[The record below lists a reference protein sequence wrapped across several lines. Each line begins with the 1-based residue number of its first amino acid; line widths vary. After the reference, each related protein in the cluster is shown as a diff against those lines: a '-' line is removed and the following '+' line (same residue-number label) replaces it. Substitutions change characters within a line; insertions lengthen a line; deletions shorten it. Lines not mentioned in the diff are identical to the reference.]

1 MADIGNLPNCGGS
14 TSTFNSGFALCDV
27 IRKAPK
33 AILLLDSGVEFDL
46 ADRASVAVLTAA
58 IKAATR
64 APRGARVY
72 PIMSITNF
80 EDTSTEPTKAA
91 IGNLSISQI
100 TMQEGIPAFTF
111 QHYKGDL
118 FHQQLAKAQ
127 NSNLTLMIIDYGDVL
142 YGTKKSSGN
151 LAGYSLS
158 EFYAQLAKFATATEP
173 AKYPFNVVFDSIV
186 EYKDNLM
193 IVQMDKSIYNI
204 SGIVDVD
211 LNTAGAPLVQTTNV
225 AKISPIGR
233 GGKNIGLL
241 YPTELAVVGAWSAVN
256 SQTGAPVTI
265 TSVAWDA
272 VNNRFNVTLDST
284 AYTALTSGNKVTV
297 DLTTSAALLALGV
310 DGFESL
316 GPVTLTKA

>member
-1 MADIGNLPNCGGS
+1 MADILNLPNCGGS

-33 AILLLDSGVEFDL
+33 ALLLLDSGVEFDL
-46 ADRASVAVLTAA
+46 ADRASIAVLTAA

-64 APRGARVY
+64 AARGARVF

-91 IGNLSISQI
+91 VGNLSISQI
-100 TMQEGIPAFTF
+100 TMQQGIPAFTF

-118 FHQQLAKAQ
+118 YHQQLSKAE
-127 NSNLTLMIIDYGDVL
+127 NANLKLMIIDAAYVL
-142 YGTKKSSGN
+142 YGTKTSGGN
-151 LAGYSLS
+151 LTGYSLT
-158 EFYAQLAKFATATEP
+158 EFYAQLAKFATASEP
-173 AKYPFNVVFDSIV
+173 AKYPFNVVLDSII
-186 EYKDNLM
+186 EYKENLAM
-193 IVQMDKSIYNI
+193 VQLDATILNI

-211 LNTAGAPLVQTTNV
+211 LNTAGAPMVQTTNV

-256 SQTGAPVTI
+256 SQTGAPFTI

-272 VNNRFNVTLDST
+272 VNNRFNATLDST